1 MAQAKKQRRRTKH
14 RGNAVGM
21 VESRGRT
28 GRKGSADEKDV
39 SSRDKAR
46 LRREEHQRRPP
57 TWRSAINRAVISALA
72 LFAVLLLAFGR
83 GPAEA
88 LGLAAVAVIVY
99 VPIGYVTDSFIY
111 KRRIERDAR
120 RTQGESS

>member
-1 MAQAKKQRRRTKH
+1 MAQAKKQRRQTKH
-14 RGNAVGM
+14 RGNAAGM

-28 GRKGSADEKDV
+28 GRKSTADEKDL

-46 LRREEHQRRPP
+46 LRREEYQRRPP

-83 GPAEA
+83 DVTEA
-88 LGLAAVAVIVY
+88 LGLAAVAIVVY

-120 RTQGESS
+120 RTQGGGS